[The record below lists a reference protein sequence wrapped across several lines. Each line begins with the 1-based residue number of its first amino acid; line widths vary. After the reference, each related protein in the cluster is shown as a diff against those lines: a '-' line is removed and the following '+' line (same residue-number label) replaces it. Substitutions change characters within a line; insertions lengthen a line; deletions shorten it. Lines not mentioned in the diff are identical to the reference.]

1 MLTCCCGVS
10 CSHWRDVEPTTALA
24 PAPDARTKP
33 IATPEQTAVTVRVGY
48 SPTEGLLLILLCLAT
63 TEYKVMASLFKHF
76 LFVLFYNLTLLSPS
90 HINFASSF
98 IERAAYYY
106 ISTSTAASLS
116 GL

>member
-63 TEYKVMASLFKHF
+63 TRVQGYGLSFQTF
-76 LFVLFYNLTLLSPS
+76 LIRSVL
-90 HINFASSF
+90 
-98 IERAAYYY
+98 
-106 ISTSTAASLS
+106 
-116 GL
+116 